1 MTTQSVFLHS
11 FRGAEGLRFGSS
23 NLTQPV
29 RLIIDRSMVILISF
43 LQVYNLETIQDYLL
57 RAFRI
62 VTGAANSKDID
73 KVLPHACTSHVMNSA
88 KKNCKTW

>member
-1 MTTQSVFLHS
+1 MLKAFFLDQ
-11 FRGAEGLRFGSS
+11 AI
-23 NLTQPV
+23 LTQPV
-29 RLIIDRSMVILISF
+29 RLIIDCSMVLLISF

-62 VTGAANSKDID
+62 VTDAANSKDID